1 VKLFTPSSSP
11 RVIVAAKEQIMRRFS
26 SVRHQLHRV
35 FVTAL
40 LALAVLA
47 LLGKAAHA
55 QACGSIGE
63 QPEAVYDTFLNS
75 LAITFPLGD
84 SAACEKL
91 TKAAISACHK
101 AVSDTASC
109 HTSLTSGVLKGTK
122 PVCSTF
128 KNQSGCL
135 DDAKATA
142 DGDKADIASQ
152 ADSAN
157 TVCDTEFAGAIA
169 NACNNGLPM

>member
-1 VKLFTPSSSP
+1 
-11 RVIVAAKEQIMRRFS
+11 VAAKEQIMRRFS
-26 SVRHQLHRV
+26 NVRHQVHRL

-40 LALAVLA
+40 LGLAVLA

-55 QACGSIGE
+55 QACGDILE
-63 QPEAVYDTFLNS
+63 QPESVYETFLNT
-75 LAITFPLGD
+75 LAITFPLED
-84 SAACEKL
+84 PAACEKL
-91 TKAAISACHK
+91 SKAAISACHK

-109 HTSLTSGVLKGTK
+109 QTSLTSGVLKGTK

-152 ADSAN
+152 ADSADN
-157 TVCDTEFAGAIA
+157 ECDTEFAAAIA